1 MRILIYL
8 LVIFSLPV
16 LTTAQSPDPDS
27 LKAADSGVS
36 LKPGSAKT
44 SGMDTQMI
52 RGNRL
57 LNDRAEPVPFLIR
70 PRNHTGKE
78 ALFYI
83 LAGLVLMLALL
94 RYFFPRYFGN
104 LFRVFFNTSLRQS
117 QLTDQLLQA
126 KLPSLL
132 FNLFFVVSGGL
143 FSFFLLS
150 SLHWISDSVPWR
162 SAAICIGVFG
172 IAYII
177 KFGTLKFTGWIT
189 GYKELI
195 NTYIFIVFLIA
206 KIIGILLVPFI
217 LVMAFSD
224 LRIIQLAIPVSLLIV
239 GFMLILRFI
248 RSYSLLQYKLNITR
262 YHFFLYILGVEILPL
277 LLVYKGLMFLLD
289 KNL

>member
-8 LVIFSLPV
+8 LFVFLQPLV
-16 LTTAQSPDPDS
+16 TNAQSVKPISQDQ
-27 LKAADSGVS
+27 ADTGIT
-36 LKPGSAKT
+36 LKPLAPRLIGT
-44 SGMDTQMI
+44 DTNLF

-57 LNDRAEPVPFLIR
+57 LNDRAEPVPFFTR
-70 PRNHTGKE
+70 ARKHPGKE
-78 ALFYI
+78 PLFY
-83 LAGLVLMLALL
+83 LLTGLVLMLALL
-94 RYFFPRYFGN
+94 RYFFPRYFSN

-150 SLHWISDSVPWR
+150 SLHWISGSAPWR
-162 SAAICIGVFG
+162 SAAICIGVLG
-172 IAYII
+172 MAYII

-189 GYKELI
+189 GHEEMI
-195 NTYIFIVFLIA
+195 NTYIFIIFLIS
-206 KIIGILLVPFI
+206 KIIGIMLVPFI

-224 LRIIQLAIPVSLLIV
+224 QRLVQFAIPISLLII
-239 GFMLILRFI
+239 GFMLMLRFI
-248 RSYSLLQYKLNITR
+248 RSYSLLQYKLSITR

-277 LLVYKGLMFLLD
+277 LLVYRGLMFLLD